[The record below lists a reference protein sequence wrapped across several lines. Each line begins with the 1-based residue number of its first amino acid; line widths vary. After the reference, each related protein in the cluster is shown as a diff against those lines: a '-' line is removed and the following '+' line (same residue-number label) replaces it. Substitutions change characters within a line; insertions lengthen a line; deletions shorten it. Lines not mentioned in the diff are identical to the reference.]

1 MLSCQGEGY
10 TIFHGTIFELKNLV
24 RKKLIL
30 VLESNYRY
38 RGLEEDARD
47 PDHLH
52 ILELDRVKD
61 EIIRGSRNL

>member
-10 TIFHGTIFELKNLV
+10 TIFHSTIIELKNLV

-30 VLESNYRY
+30 VLESNYR
-38 RGLEEDARD
+38 LEEDARD
-47 PDHLH
+47 PDHFDVF
-52 ILELDRVKD
+52 ELDRVKD